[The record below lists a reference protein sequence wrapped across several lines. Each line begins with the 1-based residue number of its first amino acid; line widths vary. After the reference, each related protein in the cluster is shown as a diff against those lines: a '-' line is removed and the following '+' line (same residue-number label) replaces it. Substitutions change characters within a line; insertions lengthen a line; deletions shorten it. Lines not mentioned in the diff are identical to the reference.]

1 MTNRIKRRKRKRRR
15 EKNGETI
22 PDVPREYEWLNGWF
36 YTGIVWLTTVI
47 SNLILIKKEDQ
58 RRING
63 KIDNNF
69 SNGRYFSNDRYF
81 NRDMEIAISRNCCN
95 SNGSFDLVEIVI
107 FFFLLLSSNKYL
119 TVYLYLFTNTLF
131 QNDETGDGEERHS
144 KYFF

>member
-1 MTNRIKRRKRKRRR
+1 M
-15 EKNGETI
+15 
-22 PDVPREYEWLNGWF
+22 
-36 YTGIVWLTTVI
+36 TTVI

-107 FFFLLLSSNKYL
+107 FFFSSSFLEQISDSIFIFIYE
-119 TVYLYLFTNTLF
+119 YIIS
-131 QNDETGDGEERHS
+131 E
-144 KYFF
+144 

>member
-1 MTNRIKRRKRKRRR
+1 M
-15 EKNGETI
+15 
-22 PDVPREYEWLNGWF
+22 
-36 YTGIVWLTTVI
+36 TTVI